1 MYVLSPAAPSGYKD
15 GPMMVRQSASILAA
29 LLSVS
34 TAAAVEIPFTRHR
47 LPNGLTVI
55 LHEDHRLPLVAV
67 NLWYHVGSADEPRG
81 RSGFAHLFEHLMFMG
96 TDGVPYPG
104 FDTIMESQGG
114 SNNASTS
121 NDRTNYFE
129 SGPRHLLGTFLWLEA
144 DRMASLGSS
153 MTPEKLDTQRDV
165 VRNERRQSYENR
177 PYGEAYLEIPARMY
191 PAGHPYRSPVI
202 GSHEDLE
209 RATLDDVREFFDGF
223 YFPGN
228 ASLVIAGDFDPAEA
242 RALVEKHF
250 GALPGRPPVE
260 RPPRPAAVRLESEVR
275 ATLEDQVEIP
285 LCIFAWHSPAV
296 FADGDAELDVLAAIL
311 GGGKASR
318 LYRALVYEKKLAQEV
333 SAHQASRRLGSELRI
348 TAHALPGASR
358 DAVEAA
364 IDEEIARIRD
374 EGPTER
380 EVERARNQIETSFWE
395 EIQSISGRADLLN
408 RYQFH
413 LDDPGAIE
421 RDRARYRAVTPEAVM
436 RWARAVLHPRARLVL
451 WVVPKR

>member
-1 MYVLSPAAPSGYKD
+1 MF
-15 GPMMVRQSASILAA
+15 RQPLEILPVLAA
-29 LLSVS
+29 VS
-34 TAAAVEIPFTRHR
+34 SAAAVEVPFTRHE
-47 LPNGLTVI
+47 LSNGLTVI

-67 NLWYHVGSADEPRG
+67 NLWYHVGSADEPPG

-96 TDGVPYPG
+96 TEKVPYPG

-114 SNNASTS
+114 SNNATTS
-121 NDRTNYFE
+121 SDRTNYFE
-129 SGPRHLLGTFLWLEA
+129 SGPRHLLETFLFLEA
-144 DRMASLGSS
+144 DRMASLGAS
-153 MTPEKLDTQRDV
+153 MTLEKLDTQRDV

-177 PYGEAYLEIPARMY
+177 PYGKAQLEVPERIY
-191 PAGHPYRSPVI
+191 PPGHPYRSPVI

-209 RATLDDVREFFDGF
+209 RASLDDVKEFFRRF

-242 RALVEKHF
+242 RVLVEKHF
-250 GALPGRPPVE
+250 GVLPGRPPAE
-260 RPPRPAAVRLESEVR
+260 GSPRPAAARLEKEVR

-285 LCIFAWHSPAV
+285 LSMLVWHSPAL
-296 FADGDAELDVLAAIL
+296 FEEGDAELDMLAQIL

-318 LYRALVYEKKLAQEV
+318 LYRALVYEAKLAQDV
-333 SAHQASRRLGSELRI
+333 SAYQSSKRLGSEFRI
-348 TAHALPGASR
+348 SAHALPGVSQ
-358 DAVEAA
+358 DAVEAG
-364 IDEEIARIRD
+364 IDREIARLRE

-413 LDDPGAIE
+413 LGDPGAIE
-421 RDRARYRAVTPEAVM
+421 RDRARYRAVTPGKVK
-436 RWARAVLHPRARLVL
+436 RWAQEVLHPGARLVL
-451 WVVPKR
+451 RVVPDR